1 MKRFFLFAAAAVC
14 MVLAGCN
21 GQQGHTPS
29 SVAQVS
35 EPVDTVVPVVEVPF
49 NEKLL
54 TAADV
59 TLTKDLLYDT
69 YTLEDTYPY
78 KDTRAFFQ
86 MGCNPQL
93 SGLYREYAAGQCEV
107 GGIAEL

>member
-1 MKRFFLFAAAAVC
+1 MKRFFLFAATAVC

-49 NEKLL
+49 REKLL

-78 KDTRAFFQ
+78 KDT
-86 MGCNPQL
+86 CVL
-93 SGLYREYAAGQCEV
+93 SNGM
-107 GGIAEL
+107 

>member
-69 YTLEDTYPY
+69 YTLDLSVQGY
-78 KDTRAFFQ
+78 RAFFQ

>member
-1 MKRFFLFAAAAVC
+1 MKRFFLLLPRLC

-21 GQQGHTPS
+21 GQQVATPS

-49 NEKLL
+49 REKLL

-69 YTLEDTYPY
+69 YTLERYLSVQGY
-78 KDTRAFFQ
+78 RAFFQ